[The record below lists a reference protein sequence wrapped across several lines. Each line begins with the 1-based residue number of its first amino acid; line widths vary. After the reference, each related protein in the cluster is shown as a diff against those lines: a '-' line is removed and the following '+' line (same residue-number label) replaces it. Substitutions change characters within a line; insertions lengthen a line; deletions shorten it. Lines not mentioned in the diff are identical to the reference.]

1 MHSEKNA
8 LCVIALLDGRP
19 GHDKQTMGIIQ
30 ALQQRISVH
39 TIPVKVTGVS
49 PISSLALTCRLFL
62 PFAGISDPKI
72 DQADLM
78 IGSGSRTHLPML
90 LYKKK
95 YAIPAITCMMPPSH
109 LRKRFDVC
117 FVPEHDRRSDGANIM
132 LTAGAP
138 NCSVNKR
145 KHQVDCGLILLGGV
159 DTKSHYWDSQQLVRM
174 IEKICITEKQ
184 KSWTITSSPRTPQE
198 TVTMV
203 ERLMGTYANIQFF
216 DYRKTPGGWIE
227 EQYDKNS
234 VVWVSADSVSM
245 IYEALTAG
253 CSVGI
258 LPVEWRRA
266 KSKFKRNVDLL
277 LEKKLVQSFSAW
289 EEGEATFPP
298 SIELNEAQRCAD
310 WILQKWRKEFS
321 PKKIVRS

>member
-1 MHSEKNA
+1 M
-8 LCVIALLDGRP
+8 R
-19 GHDKQTMGIIQ
+19 
-30 ALQQRISVH
+30 
-39 TIPVKVTGVS
+39 
-49 PISSLALTCRLFL
+49 SLAQTCRLFL
-62 PFAGISDPKI
+62 PVAGMSDPKI
-72 DQADLM
+72 DQADLL
-78 IGSGSRTHLPML
+78 IGSGSRTHLPLL

-95 YAIPAITCMMPPSH
+95 YAIPAVTCMMPPRH

-117 FVPEHDRRSDGANIM
+117 FVPEHDRRSDGANIL

-145 KHQVDCGLILLGGV
+145 KHQTDCGLILLGGI

-174 IEKICITEKQ
+174 IEKICTTEKQ
-184 KSWTITSSPRTPQE
+184 KSWTITSSPRTPRE
-198 TVTMV
+198 TVTLIEELV
-203 ERLMGTYANIQFF
+203 RSYANVQFF

-258 LPVEWRRA
+258 LPVVWRRA
-266 KSKFKRNVDLL
+266 KSKFKRNVDHL
-277 LEKKLVQSFSAW
+277 LEKKMVQSFSLW
-289 EEGEATFPP
+289 EEGNTTFPP
-298 SIELNEAQRCAD
+298 STELNEAQRCAD
-310 WILQKWRKEFS
+310 WILQKWRREFFQ
-321 PKKIVRS
+321 KQIVRSCR